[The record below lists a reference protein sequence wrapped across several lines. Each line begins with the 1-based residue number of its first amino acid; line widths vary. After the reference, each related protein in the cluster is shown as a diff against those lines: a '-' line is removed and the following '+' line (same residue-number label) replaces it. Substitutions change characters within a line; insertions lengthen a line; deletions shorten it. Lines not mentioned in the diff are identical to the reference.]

1 MLQKRLVR
9 IMRKNNLLITLF
21 VIMVAVCMVSCNRKN
36 VYIDYLH
43 VPVTGW
49 DKNDTLT
56 YDVSPL
62 KAGKYRE
69 VLGVRIDRSYPF
81 MSLSLVVK
89 QTILPSGYV
98 HCDTLNCKLVDENG
112 KFRGQGVS
120 YYQQTFHLN
129 TIRLHEGDSLHINI
143 KHNMKREVM
152 LGVSDIGFRIDK
164 E

>member
-1 MLQKRLVR
+1 
-9 IMRKNNLLITLF
+9 MRRNDFLIIFF
-21 VIMVAVCMVSCNRKN
+21 VLAVAVCMTSCNRKN
-36 VYIDYLH
+36 VYISYQH
-43 VPVTGW
+43 VPVSGW

-62 KAGKYRE
+62 KEGRYRE
-69 VLGVRIDRSYPF
+69 VVGVRITRSYPF

-112 KFRGQGVS
+112 KFMGQGVS
-120 YYQQTFHLN
+120 FYQQTFHLN

-152 LGVSDIGFRIDK
+152 HGVSDIGFRID
-164 E
+164 EE

>member
-1 MLQKRLVR
+1 
-9 IMRKNNLLITLF
+9 MRRNDFLIIFF
-21 VIMVAVCMVSCNRKN
+21 VLAVAVCMTSCNRKN
-36 VYIDYLH
+36 VYISYRH
-43 VPVTGW
+43 VPVSGW

-69 VLGVRIDRSYPF
+69 VVGVRIDRSYPF

-89 QTILPSGYV
+89 QTILPSGYT
-98 HCDTLNCKLVDENG
+98 HYDTLNCKLVDENG
-112 KFRGQGVS
+112 KYRGQGIS
-120 YYQQTFHLN
+120 FYQQTFHLN
-129 TIRLHEGDSLHINI
+129 TIRLHDGDSLHINI

-152 LGVSDIGFRIDK
+152 NGVSDIGFRIDK

>member
-9 IMRKNNLLITLF
+9 IMRRNDFLIIFF
-21 VIMVAVCMVSCNRKN
+21 VLAVAVCIISCNRRN
-36 VYIDYLH
+36 VYISYRH
-43 VPVTGW
+43 VPVSGW

-62 KAGKYRE
+62 KAGRYRE
-69 VLGVRIDRSYPF
+69 VVGVRIDRSYPF

-98 HCDTLNCKLVDENG
+98 HRDTLNCKLVDENG
-112 KFRGQGVS
+112 KFKGQGIS
-120 YYQQTFHLN
+120 FYQQTFHLN

-152 LGVSDIGFRIDK
+152 NGVSDIGFRIDK